1 MLSRLMVKKLELLL
15 KVIITILIVGFAF
28 TTMLL
33 AVNESEIAF
42 TFAAVTS
49 CLALTLLFI
58 AIAMDIK
65 IN

>member
-1 MLSRLMVKKLELLL
+1 MVKKLENLL
-15 KVIITILIVGFAF
+15 KAILTIVIVGFAL

-42 TFAAVTS
+42 TIAATTS
-49 CLALTLLFI
+49 CIACPLLLI
-58 AIAMDIK
+58 AVAMDIK

>member
-1 MLSRLMVKKLELLL
+1 MVKKLELLL

-49 CLALTLLFI
+49 CLVLTLLFI